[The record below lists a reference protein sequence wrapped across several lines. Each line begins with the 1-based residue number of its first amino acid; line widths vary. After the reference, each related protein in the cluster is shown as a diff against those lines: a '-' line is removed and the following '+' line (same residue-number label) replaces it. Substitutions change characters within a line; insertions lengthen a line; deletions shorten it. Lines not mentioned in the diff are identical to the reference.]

1 LSEKNYSLSSFS
13 ITYYTPISKTVR
25 SIKVSISGIIMGIIT
40 VLPIGTREWETLKD
54 RKELVKER
62 DRERKKSQQSVD
74 ERIHYMWFKY
84 LQLCLDLESIDYSIP
99 KRGGRGKTISS
110 TKVKVSKDKYRDW
123 DLEKVKKSSFREWC
137 DEDKQLLF
145 YEGGFKYSK
154 GTQYHPLVKRFNVFI
169 LYTNMMNGDFV
180 DDTGGTMEKG
190 MRVSEL
196 IMEDLQITK
205 VRYEL
210 LDRDTGY
217 DDRGTTP
224 QKRVLSDVVD
234 CENSIL
240 AVCEGRFPK

>member
-1 LSEKNYSLSSFS
+1 
-13 ITYYTPISKTVR
+13 
-25 SIKVSISGIIMGIIT
+25 MGIIT

-110 TKVKVSKDKYRDW
+110 TKVKVSKDIYRDW

-145 YEGGFKYSK
+145 YEGGFKYSR
-154 GTQYHPLVKRFNVFI
+154 GSQYQPLVKRFNVFI

-196 IMEDLQITK
+196 IVEDLQSE
-205 VRYEL
+205 RYEL
-210 LDRDTGY
+210 LE
-217 DDRGTTP
+217 RGSWGTP
-224 QKRVLSDVVD
+224 MSVQKKVLSDVVD
-234 CENSIL
+234 CENTIL
-240 AVCEGRFPK
+240 AVCKGKFPK